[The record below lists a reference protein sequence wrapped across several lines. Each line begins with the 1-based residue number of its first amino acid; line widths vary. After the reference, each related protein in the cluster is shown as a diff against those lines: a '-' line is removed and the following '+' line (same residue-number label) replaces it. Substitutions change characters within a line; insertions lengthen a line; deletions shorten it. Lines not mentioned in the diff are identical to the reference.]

1 MKLLVL
7 FSLSILLFVVPALA
21 QEKHEPMKAVSITEL
36 TVEVEGGK
44 TLKMKAA
51 DLAKLTRKE
60 VKAKDHDGVEAT
72 YSGYELREI
81 LAGAGAKFGKDLR
94 GPMIAQ
100 YLVVEA
106 ADGYHA
112 VYSLTDLDPDF
123 TDKVVILADKR
134 DGKDLEK
141 IGPWQ
146 VIATN
151 EKKHAR
157 WVRQVTAL
165 KVKLAK

>member
-1 MKLLVL
+1 MKLLVCFGFL
-7 FSLSILLFVVPALA
+7 TLLLIVPISA
-21 QEKHEPMKAVSITEL
+21 QEKHEPMKPVTITEL
-36 TVEVEGGK
+36 SVEVEGGK
-44 TLKMKAA
+44 ALKMKAA

-60 VKAKDHDGVEAT
+60 VRAKDHDGVEAT
-72 YSGYELREI
+72 YSGYELRDI
-81 LAGAGAKFGKDLR
+81 IAPAGARLGKDLK
-94 GPMIAQ
+94 GAMIAQ

-112 VYSLTDLDPDF
+112 VYSLTELDPDF
-123 TDKVVILADKR
+123 TDKVVILADLR
-134 DGKDLEK
+134 DGKPLEK

-146 VIATN
+146 VIATG

-165 KVKLAK
+165 KVKIAK

>member
-1 MKLLVL
+1 ML
-7 FSLSILLFVVPALA
+7 FFVVPAFA
-21 QEKHEPMKAVSITEL
+21 QEKHEPMKTVTITEL
-36 TVEVEGGK
+36 SVEVEGGR

-81 LAGAGAKFGKDLR
+81 LAGAGAKLGKDLR

-123 TDKVVILADKR
+123 TDKVVILADLR
-134 DGKDLEK
+134 DGKALEK

-165 KVKLAK
+165 KVKIAK

>member
-1 MKLLVL
+1 ML
-7 FSLSILLFVVPALA
+7 FFVVSASA
-21 QEKHEPMKAVSITEL
+21 QEKHDPMKAVTITEL
-36 TVEVEGGK
+36 SVEVEGGK
-44 TLKMKAA
+44 ALKMKAT
-51 DLAKLTRKE
+51 DLAKLARKD

-72 YSGYELREI
+72 YSGYELRDI
-81 LAGAGAKFGKDLR
+81 LAQAGAKLGKDLK

-112 VYSLTDLDPDF
+112 VYSLTELDPDF
-123 TDKVVILADKR
+123 TDKVVILADLR
-134 DGKDLEK
+134 DGKTLEK

-146 VIATN
+146 VIATG
-151 EKKHAR
+151 EKKNAR